1 MEQSSISKPMKS
13 TATSEKCGGSINS
26 IDRQAVVIGKTIKE
40 SLKKMISYSMAERI
54 YAVVAT
60 LAITVMVILLLK
72 DE

>member
-1 MEQSSISKPMKS
+1 
-13 TATSEKCGGSINS
+13 
-26 IDRQAVVIGKTIKE
+26 
-40 SLKKMISYSMAERI
+40 MISYSMAERI